1 MQAACSQG
9 GSMLL
14 KGCSSARDLGA
25 QQHITEGSESELLQP
40 LNPNP
45 HEAAHVHFQ
54 LADSDYQN
62 LIGQVTKQM
71 QIKNNTCSK
80 KDILK

>member
-25 QQHITEGSESELLQP
+25 QQHITAGSESELLQP

-45 HEAAHVHFQ
+45 QEAAHVHVQ
-54 LADSDYQN
+54 LAAVGFRLPSCMSY
-62 LIGQVTKQM
+62 
-71 QIKNNTCSK
+71 
-80 KDILK
+80 